1 MRNDS
6 FEYKGTDKEAELQN
20 HLEEAYLRLMMQK
33 YMEQYGEELLEEEKN
48 LPDGVPKQPTEAQI
62 QQLKDKLAQAA
73 QKSAPPKR
81 RRIAKRLIPVAAVL
95 IALFLAT
102 LANAGARSKFFNF
115 FNIHGNV
122 STEYRSLEEDE
133 QEYLFEYL
141 PNGFSQCLYEVSD
154 DTIRIYYINMY
165 DKEEYILLNISQNGQ
180 LILSDAE
187 EESQSSIAVKINNQ
201 TGELSEK
208 DGLYSLV
215 WVDPSTASTYL
226 LQSGISKDELIK
238 VAQGISKK

>member
-115 FNIHGNV
+115 LNV
-122 STEYRSLEEDE
+122 SGSISTEYGTQEESGRPYSFSYLPIGFSERLYEKTDGNVRAYFVNIYDE
-133 QEYLFEYL
+133 QEFIMINITEGEQFILA
-141 PNGFSQCLYEVSD
+141 
-154 DTIRIYYINMY
+154 DTEN
-165 DKEEYILLNISQNGQ
+165 
-180 LILSDAE
+180 
-187 EESQSSIAVKINNQ
+187 SQSSTVRINGNS
-201 TGELSEK
+201 GILSEK
-208 DGLYSLV
+208 EGLLSIV
-215 WVDPSTASTYL
+215 WTDQSTAETYL
-226 LQSGISKDELIK
+226 LQSPIIEDELIK
-238 VAQGISKK
+238 VAEGIIKK

>member
-102 LANAGARSKFFNF
+102 LANAGARSKFLNF
-115 FNIHGNV
+115 
-122 STEYRSLEEDE
+122 L
-133 QEYLFEYL
+133 
-141 PNGFSQCLYEVSD
+141 
-154 DTIRIYYINMY
+154 IRI
-165 DKEEYILLNISQNGQ
+165 
-180 LILSDAE
+180 A
-187 EESQSSIAVKINNQ
+187 
-201 TGELSEK
+201 
-208 DGLYSLV
+208 
-215 WVDPSTASTYL
+215 L
-226 LQSGISKDELIK
+226 LQPNTEHKIILIK
-238 VAQGISKK
+238 NITLIIFPKDLVNICIQK

>member
-1 MRNDS
+1 MRNDT

-115 FNIHGNV
+115 FNTNSSV
-122 STEYRSLEEDE
+122 ATRYSSQDSLEQKYD
-133 QEYLFEYL
+133 FDYL
-141 PNGFSQCLYEVSD
+141 PNEFAQQLYE
-154 DTIRIYYINMY
+154 TKENITRIYFVNIN
-165 DKEEYILLNISQNGQ
+165 DENLYILANIAENGRGLMTDTEKSQDISPIKINGQ
-180 LILSDAE
+180 A
-187 EESQSSIAVKINNQ
+187 
-201 TGELSEK
+201 GELIQK
-208 DGLYSLV
+208 DGITSII
-215 WVDPSTASTYL
+215 WTDPSTASTFL
-226 LQSGISKDELIK
+226 LQSPIELRELIK
-238 VAQGISKK
+238 VAEGITLK

>member
-1 MRNDS
+1 MSNDS
-6 FEYKGTDKEAELQN
+6 FEHKGTDKEAELQN

-48 LPDGVPKQPTEAQI
+48 LPDSVPKQPTEAQI

-115 FNIHGNV
+115 LNIAGTT
-122 STEYRSLEEDE
+122 STEYSAQEDTNR
-133 QEYLFEYL
+133 EYSFLYL
-141 PNGFSQCLYEVSD
+141 PEGFNERLYEKTD
-154 DTIRIYYINMY
+154 GNIRAYFVNMY
-165 DKEEYILLNISQNGQ
+165 DKQEFILLIITESEQFISADTENAKE
-180 LILSDAE
+180 LTTI
-187 EESQSSIAVKINNQ
+187 KINRN
-201 TGELSEK
+201 TGQFFEK
-208 DGLYSLV
+208 DGLHSIV
-215 WVDPSTASTYL
+215 WTDEATADTFL
-226 LQSGISKDELIK
+226 LQSSIEKEELVKFAEGIHKN
-238 VAQGISKK
+238 

>member
-1 MRNDS
+1 MSNDS
-6 FEYKGTDKEAELQN
+6 FEHKGTDKEAELQN

-48 LPDGVPKQPTEAQI
+48 LPDSVPKQPTEAQI
-62 QQLKDKLAQAA
+62 QQLKNKLAQAA

-115 FNIHGNV
+115 FNTNGSF
-122 STEYRSLEEDE
+122 STEYKAQDFSNRS
-133 QEYLFEYL
+133 YVFSYL
-141 PNGFSQCLYEVSD
+141 PNGFSEHLYEYND
-154 DTIRIYYINMY
+154 DTIRAYFVNIHNE
-165 DKEEYILLNISQNGQ
+165 DEYILLNIAEAGQVLLADTEDAQN
-180 LILSDAE
+180 ISVVD
-187 EESQSSIAVKINNQ
+187 INGMA
-201 TGELSEK
+201 GELSEK

-215 WVDPSTASTYL
+215 WSDVSTASTFL
-226 LQSGISKDELIK
+226 LQSSIDKNELIK
-238 VAQGISKK
+238 MAEGIEQN

>member
-6 FEYKGTDKEAELQN
+6 FEHKGTDKEAELQN

-48 LPDGVPKQPTEAQI
+48 LPDSVPKQPTEAQI

-102 LANAGARSKFFNF
+102 LANAGARSKFLISLIRMVHSLQSIRLKIFLIEVMSLAICLTVLA
-115 FNIHGNV
+115 NIFMNTTMILSGH
-122 STEYRSLEEDE
+122 
-133 QEYLFEYL
+133 
-141 PNGFSQCLYEVSD
+141 
-154 DTIRIYYINMY
+154 
-165 DKEEYILLNISQNGQ
+165 ILLIFIMKTNTSC
-180 LILSDAE
+180 LI
-187 EESQSSIAVKINNQ
+187 
-201 TGELSEK
+201 
-208 DGLYSLV
+208 
-215 WVDPSTASTYL
+215 
-226 LQSGISKDELIK
+226 
-238 VAQGISKK
+238 

>member
-6 FEYKGTDKEAELQN
+6 FEHKGTDKEAELQN

-48 LPDGVPKQPTEAQI
+48 LPDSVPKQPTEAQI

-102 LANAGARSKFFNF
+102 LARSKFFNF
-115 FNIHGNV
+115 FNVGTSV
-122 STEYRSLEEDE
+122 ATEYGGQNLSSHK
-133 QEYLFEYL
+133 YLFNYL
-141 PNGFSQCLYEVSD
+141 PNGFSEHLYDEKD
-154 DTIRIYYINMY
+154 DFTRVYFVNINN
-165 DKEEYILLNISQNGQ
+165 ENEYILANISENDRRLIADTEKFESSSSININGQ
-180 LILSDAE
+180 S
-187 EESQSSIAVKINNQ
+187 
-201 TGELSEK
+201 GEFIEK
-208 DGLYSLV
+208 DGILSLI
-215 WVDPSTASTYL
+215 WTDSSTSITYL
-226 LQSGISKDELIK
+226 LQSTISKDELLK
-238 VAQGISKK
+238 VAENISYKK

>member
-115 FNIHGNV
+115 FNVNSPI
-122 STEYRSLEEDE
+122 STEYGSQSDSNRKYVFNYIPD
-133 QEYLFEYL
+133 
-141 PNGFSQCLYEVSD
+141 GFSERLYETSD
-154 DTIRIYYINMY
+154 DLTRIYFVNIDN
-165 DKEEYILLNISQNGQ
+165 KQSYILVNISENKRLISADTENAQEIASIDINGHIGEI
-180 LILSDAE
+180 ILKN
-187 EESQSSIAVKINNQ
+187 SIY
-201 TGELSEK
+201 T
-208 DGLYSLV
+208 LV
-215 WVDPSTASTYL
+215 WTDESTATTYL
-226 LQSGISKDELIK
+226 LQSGLDKEEIIKIAEQISLK
-238 VAQGISKK
+238 

>member
-48 LPDGVPKQPTEAQI
+48 LPDSVPKQPTEAQI

-115 FNIHGNV
+115 FNVGTSV
-122 STEYRSLEEDE
+122 ATEYGSTDSDD
-133 QEYLFEYL
+133 QEYLFSYI
-141 PNGFSQCLYEVSD
+141 PDGYSQRFYEKTD
-154 DTIRIYYINMY
+154 DAIRVFWVNV
-165 DKEEYILLNISQNGQ
+165 DNKKDYILLSIAENNRV
-180 LILSDAE
+180 LKADTEDA
-187 EESQSSIAVKINNQ
+187 QHISSITINRNI
-201 TGELSEK
+201 GELSLK
-208 DGLYSLV
+208 DDTFTLAWTDSA
-215 WVDPSTASTYL
+215 TATTFL
-226 LQSGISKDELIK
+226 LQSTISESDIIK
-238 VAQGISKK
+238 FAEGISKK

>member
-6 FEYKGTDKEAELQN
+6 FEHKGTDKEAELQN
-20 HLEEAYLRLMMQK
+20 NLEEAYLRLMMQK

-115 FNIHGNV
+115 LNITGTT
-122 STEYRSLEEDE
+122 STEYGSSVTYDCPYIFNYIPDE
-133 QEYLFEYL
+133 FSERLFDIEKDFIKIYYVNIKDKQQYLSINITENRRL
-141 PNGFSQCLYEVSD
+141 VLADTENADEVSSV
-154 DTIRIYYINMY
+154 
-165 DKEEYILLNISQNGQ
+165 KVHGQ
-180 LILSDAE
+180 
-187 EESQSSIAVKINNQ
+187 V
-201 TGELSEK
+201 GELSK
-208 DGLYSLV
+208 KGDTFTLV
-215 WVDPSTASTYL
+215 WTDQSTGTTFL
-226 LQSGISKDELIK
+226 LQSQIGKDELIK
-238 VAQGISKK
+238 IAEGISRK

>member
-6 FEYKGTDKEAELQN
+6 FEHKGTDKEAELQN

-48 LPDGVPKQPTEAQI
+48 LPDSVPKQPTEAQI

-115 FNIHGNV
+115 FNVGTSV
-122 STEYRSLEEDE
+122 ATEYGGQNLSSHK
-133 QEYLFEYL
+133 YLFNYL
-141 PNGFSQCLYEVSD
+141 PNGFSEHLYDEKD
-154 DTIRIYYINMY
+154 DFTRVYFVNINN
-165 DKEEYILLNISQNGQ
+165 ENEYILANISENDRRLIADTEKFESSSSININGQ
-180 LILSDAE
+180 S
-187 EESQSSIAVKINNQ
+187 
-201 TGELSEK
+201 GEFIEK
-208 DGLYSLV
+208 DGILSLI
-215 WVDPSTASTYL
+215 WTDSSTSITYL
-226 LQSGISKDELIK
+226 LQSTISKDELLK
-238 VAQGISKK
+238 VAENISYKK

>member
-6 FEYKGTDKEAELQN
+6 FEHKGTDKEAELQN

-48 LPDGVPKQPTEAQI
+48 LPDSVPKQPTEAQI

-95 IALFLAT
+95 IALFLA
-102 LANAGARSKFFNF
+102 F
-115 FNIHGNV
+115 
-122 STEYRSLEEDE
+122 STEYKAQDFSNRS
-133 QEYLFEYL
+133 YVFSYL
-141 PNGFSQCLYEVSD
+141 PNGFSEHLYEYND
-154 DTIRIYYINMY
+154 DTIRAYFVNIHNE
-165 DKEEYILLNISQNGQ
+165 DEYILLNIAEAGQVLLADTEDAQN
-180 LILSDAE
+180 ISVVD
-187 EESQSSIAVKINNQ
+187 INGMD
-201 TGELSEK
+201 GELSEK

-215 WVDPSTASTYL
+215 WSDVSTASTFL
-226 LQSGISKDELIK
+226 LQSSIDKNELIK
-238 VAQGISKK
+238 MAEGIEQN